1 MGEQFA
7 ALIAGKHTDMDTING
22 MLLFA
27 ILIVAAFF
35 FAILCIGEGE
45 KEDSGKYF
53 GKYRKAPPFILVAI
67 LVLYFASTHFV
78 DASNGLLAV
87 HAVAG
92 VLVAVIGLPITFY
105 MAYSKN
111 CESWRRDETPNQGA
125 FMTGATTTV
134 VLLAGALLLNVIAG
148 VVADAVKRESQWGK
162 TISVQVDADGR
173 KVENTAPKTE
183 ISSITITT
191 NETTGTMWYDGI
203 TWTEKDG
210 NGNLV
215 VRRSMLGDGDQRTLI
230 KYDLNEGE
238 TPYVEYFKDYK
249 GKSAALDKGAPL
261 CISNSEYAWTLDKA
275 VPRCEKDSEYVEG
288 TVKSGN
294 KRYSVI
300 HIPRGAND
308 TLITMRSSGRERR

>member
-7 ALIAGKHTDMDTING
+7 ALVAGKHTSMDTING
-22 MLLFA
+22 MLLFV

-35 FAILCIGEGE
+35 FAILCIGEG
-45 KEDSGKYF
+45 KTEDGGEYF

-78 DASNGLLAV
+78 DTSNGLLAV
-87 HAVAG
+87 HTVAG

-105 MAYSKN
+105 AAYSKN
-111 CESWRRDETPNQGA
+111 CTSWRRDETPNQVA

-134 VLLAGALLLNVIAG
+134 ILLAGALLLNVIAG
-148 VVADAVKRESQWGK
+148 AVADAVKRESQWDK
-162 TISVQVDADGR
+162 TISIQVDADGR
-173 KVENTAPKTE
+173 KVEDTAPKTE

-215 VRRSMLGDGDQRTLI
+215 VRRSMLGDGDRRTLI
-230 KYDLNEGE
+230 KDDLNEGE
-238 TPYVEYFKDYK
+238 TPYVEYFKDYR
-249 GKSAALDKGAPL
+249 GKSVALDKGAPM
-261 CISNSEYAWTLDKA
+261 CISGSEYAWTLDKA
-275 VPRCEKDSEYVEG
+275 VPRCEKDSEYVDG

-300 HIPRGAND
+300 HIPRGSSG
-308 TLITMRSSGRERR
+308 TVITTQSSGRERR